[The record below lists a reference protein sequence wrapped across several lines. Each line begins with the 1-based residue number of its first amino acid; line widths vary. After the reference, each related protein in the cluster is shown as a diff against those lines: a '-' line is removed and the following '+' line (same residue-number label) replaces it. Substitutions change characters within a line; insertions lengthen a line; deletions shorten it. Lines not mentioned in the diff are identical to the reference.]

1 MSQPSEIIQDEISI
15 RELIETL
22 WKGKVI
28 IAIVT
33 VIAVLVSA
41 IASFFFIP
49 AQYQTSAALTVT
61 PPDIKVSALDA
72 TISIVDYL
80 AKVPKLAKADYILQ
94 VKSSQVLED
103 TIKKLDLK
111 DTSGNYICAANL
123 SNAVTVTDVANT
135 TLISIIVAYGDP
147 AKAAL
152 IANTLGQSFADYVAE
167 NTKKQIQEA
176 ADSIALQL
184 SNGEKDLL
192 EKKQALN
199 EYRSTNK
206 DIDVLKGEAA
216 NIISQMLSYK
226 ASLQDIKTQIEY
238 DTSALQV
245 LESASQ
251 SNSIIPSQDYNLSID
266 LNNAPGNVGSNQVN
280 ISPDSLSG
288 SLLTINISTIQTRLV
303 SNQAKEAAFEKRIP
317 ELESA
322 LTETQTTLTD
332 EEYKY
337 NTVSSDMAVSQ
348 RTYNAYEQR
357 NREVKTYSESDI
369 GKTIITISSEASV
382 PGSAISPNKK
392 KNIVIAGVLG
402 FCLSVLFVFFRN
414 YWRRTKASPTK

>member
-1 MSQPSEIIQDEISI
+1 MNQPSVIVHDEMSI
-15 RELIETL
+15 REYIEAI

-33 VIAVLVSA
+33 VVAVLFSA

-49 AQYQTSAALTVT
+49 EQYQTNATLTVT
-61 PPDIKVSALDA
+61 PPDIKVSAIDA
-72 TISIVDYL
+72 SISIVDYL
-80 AKVPKLAKADYILQ
+80 AKIPKMAKADYILQ
-94 VKSSQVLED
+94 VKSNQVLED

-111 DTSGNYICAANL
+111 DESGNYISVASL
-123 SNAVTVTDVANT
+123 SNVVTVTDVANT
-135 TLISIIVAYGDP
+135 ALISIIVTYGDP

-176 ADSIALQL
+176 ADSITLQL

-192 EKKQALN
+192 EKKQELN
-199 EYRSTNK
+199 EFRSNNK
-206 DIDVLKGEAA
+206 NIDVLKGEVA
-216 NIISQMLSYK
+216 NIIWQIDSYK
-226 ASLQDIKTQIEY
+226 ANLEDIKTQIEY

-266 LNNAPGNVGSNQVN
+266 LNNDPGTVGSNQVN
-280 ISPDSLSG
+280 ITPGSLSG

-303 SNQAKEAAFEKRIP
+303 INQAKETAEEKRIP
-317 ELESA
+317 EMETSLA
-322 LTETQTTLTD
+322 ETQNTLTD
-332 EEYKY
+332 VEYKY
-337 NTVSSDMAVSQ
+337 NAINGDMTVAQLS
-348 RTYNAYEQR
+348 YNAYQTR
-357 NREVKTYSESDI
+357 NREATMYTKSDI
-369 GKTIITISSEASV
+369 GKTIIIVSSQASV

-392 KNIVIAGVLG
+392 KNIVIGGALG
-402 FCLSVLFVFFRN
+402 FCFSLFFVLFRYYLKRQKVS
-414 YWRRTKASPTK
+414 ASK

>member
-1 MSQPSEIIQDEISI
+1 MNQPSEVIQDEINI

-80 AKVPKLAKADYILQ
+80 AKIPKMAKADYILQ

-111 DTSGNYICAANL
+111 DTSGNYISAASL

-135 TLISIIVAYGDP
+135 ALISIMVAYGDP

-176 ADSIALQL
+176 ADAIALQL

-206 DIDVLKGEAA
+206 NIDVLKGEAT
-216 NIISQMLSYK
+216 NIIGQILSYK
-226 ASLQDIKTQIEY
+226 ASLQDIKTQIES

-245 LESASQ
+245 MESASQ
-251 SNSIIPSQDYNLSID
+251 SNGMIPSQDYKLSID
-266 LNNAPGNVGSNQVN
+266 LNNVPGTVGSNQVN

-317 ELESA
+317 ELETA

-332 EEYKY
+332 KEYKF
-337 NTVSSDMAVSQ
+337 NTVSNDMAVSQ
-348 RTYNAYEQR
+348 LTYNAYEQR

-369 GKTIITISSEASV
+369 GKTIITMSSEASV
-382 PGSAISPNKK
+382 PGEPVSPSKK
-392 KNIVIAGVLG
+392 RNIALGGVLG
-402 FCLSVLFVFFRN
+402 LCGSVGFVFFRN
-414 YWRRTKASPTK
+414 YWRKTKVISPK

>member
-1 MSQPSEIIQDEISI
+1 MSQPREIIQDEISI
-15 RELIETL
+15 RELIEMV

-33 VIAVLVSA
+33 VIAVLISA

-49 AQYQTSAALTVT
+49 AQYQTSASLTVT

-103 TIKKLDLK
+103 TIKRLDLK
-111 DTSGNYICAANL
+111 DTSGNYISAANL
-123 SNAVTVTDVANT
+123 SNAVTITDVANT
-135 TLISIIVAYGDP
+135 ALISIMVAYGDP

-152 IANTLGQSFADYVAE
+152 IANTLSQSFADYVAE
-167 NTKKQIQEA
+167 NTKVQIQEA
-176 ADSIALQL
+176 ADAIALQL

-206 DIDVLKGEAA
+206 NIDVLNGEAT
-216 NIISQMLSYK
+216 NIIGQILSYK
-226 ASLQDIKTQIEY
+226 ASLQDIKTQIES
-238 DTSALQV
+238 DTSALPV

-266 LNNAPGNVGSNQVN
+266 LNNDPGTVGSNQVN
-280 ISPDSLSG
+280 ITPDSLSG

-322 LTETQTTLTD
+322 LAETQTTLTD

-337 NTVSSDMAVSQ
+337 NTVNNDMAVSQ
-348 RTYNAYEQR
+348 LAYGAYEQR

-369 GKTIITISSEASV
+369 GKTIIIISSEASI
-382 PGSAISPNKK
+382 PGQPISPNKK
-392 KNIVIAGVLG
+392 MNIAIAGMLGLCVSVGFVL
-402 FCLSVLFVFFRN
+402 FRN
-414 YWRRTKASPTK
+414 YWRKTMANSPK